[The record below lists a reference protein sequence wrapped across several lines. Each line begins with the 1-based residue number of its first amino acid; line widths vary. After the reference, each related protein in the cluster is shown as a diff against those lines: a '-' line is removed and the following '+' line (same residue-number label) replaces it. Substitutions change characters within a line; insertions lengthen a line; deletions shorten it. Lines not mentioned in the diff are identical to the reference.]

1 MRIEQ
6 EMKQVTVV
14 QSNVSGSSF
23 TDVMAEDLK
32 FKNCNVARISF
43 NDVNMTAACIVDA
56 NLSELV
62 IDGAQWGGAELRYIG
77 YSNSDDPA
85 VQKHPNAVKMTGCD
99 LSHGTLADCNLSNAN
114 LVNCDIT
121 GLTINGVRIDE
132 LLKKVQ
138 SGN

>member
-6 EMKQVTVV
+6 ELKQITVV

-32 FKNCNVARISF
+32 FENCNVARISF
-43 NDVNMTAACIVDA
+43 NNVNLTAARIADA

-62 IDGAQWGGAELRYIG
+62 VDGAQWGGAELRYIG
-77 YSNSDDPA
+77 YSNSEEPA

-99 LSHGTLADCNLSNAN
+99 LSHGTLADCNLRNVN

-132 LLKKVQ
+132 LLE
-138 SGN
+138 NTR